1 MRVFV
6 AFSLVLP
13 LTASAWADQ
22 AYTLLDPVVVTA
34 TRTPEKASRTLAS
47 VSVIT
52 RDAIELRQAQTVVD
66 ALRSTPGLA
75 IANSGG
81 RGRPTSVFLRGT
93 ESDHVLVLVDGVKVG
108 SPTLGSFAFE
118 DMPIDQIERIEV
130 VRGPRSSLYGSEAIG
145 GVIQIFTRKGG
156 GPLSPRFSV
165 TGGSYDTYMVA
176 GGLSGGGDKG
186 WFDVNLS
193 YEDSAGFDACRGEPY
208 VGGCFT
214 DEPDDDGYR
223 NTSGGARAGYRFTD
237 RAEVDIYWTQT
248 QSNTEFDGTLFSGNR
263 SDATRQVLGAKLSLM
278 PLDNWDMRLSAGRSR
293 EDTDVFYFRDFVD
306 RYDTQR
312 DTGSWQNDLYLDD
325 DHLVTLG
332 LDYQVD
338 RVDATVDYA
347 EDSRHDVGIFGEYQG
362 RFGAHEVNLSL
373 RHDDNQQFGG
383 QVTGSAAWGYDVRED
398 LRLLLSYGT
407 AFKAPTFNE
416 LYFPFFGNPNLDPEE
431 SVSLEVGVAGDYG
444 VGTWSLSLYQTDI
457 DQLIAFDA
465 LSNTAANVD
474 SARIRGLELMTNARI
489 EDWELGANL
498 TLMDP
503 ENHSNG
509 PDYGNLLARRPQQS
523 FRLDLDRT
531 FGKWRAGGSIIV
543 SGRRFDD
550 FANRVRLDGFTLVD
564 LRADYLLTKSIRVQ
578 GRVENLLD
586 EDYET
591 AAYYNQPGRSVFL
604 TVRYAAHGRP

>member
-6 AFSLVLP
+6 AFSLLLP
-13 LTASAWADQ
+13 LSLPAWAEP
-22 AYTLLDPVVVTA
+22 ASTLLDPIVVTA
-34 TRTPEKASRTLAS
+34 TRTPETASRTLTS

-52 RDAIELRQAQTVVD
+52 RETIDRRQALTVID
-66 ALRSTPGLA
+66 ALRGTPGLS

-81 RGRPTSVFLRGT
+81 RGQPTSVFMRGT

-108 SPTLGSFAFE
+108 SPTLGGVTFE
-118 DMPIDQIERIEV
+118 NMPIDQIERIEV

-156 GPLSPRFSV
+156 GPLSPRLSV
-165 TGGSYDTYMVA
+165 TGGSYNTYKVA

-186 WFDVNLS
+186 WFDVSLS
-193 YEDSAGFDACRGEPY
+193 YEDSGGFDACRGEPF
-208 VGGCFT
+208 VGGCYT

-223 NTSGGARAGYRFTD
+223 NTSGGVRAGYRFSD
-237 RAEVDIYWTQT
+237 RAEVDIHWTWT
-248 QSNTEFDGTLFSGNR
+248 KSNTDYDGNLYSGNR
-263 SDATRQVLGAKLSLM
+263 SDTLGQVLGAELSLM
-278 PLDNWDMRLSAGRSR
+278 PLDNWDMKLSAGRSW
-293 EDTDVFYFRDFVD
+293 EDADVSYFGDFVE
-306 RYDTQR
+306 RYETER
-312 DTGSWQNDLYLDD
+312 NIASWQNDLYLAD
-325 DHLVTLG
+325 DHLLTLG

-347 EDSRHDVGIFGEYQG
+347 EDSRDDVGVFGEYQG
-362 RFGAHEVNLSL
+362 SFGANEVNLSL

-383 QVTGSAAWGYDVRED
+383 QNTGSAAWGYDLGND

-416 LYFPFFGNPNLDPEE
+416 LYFPYFGNPDLDPEE
-431 SVSLEVGVAGDYG
+431 SESLEIGVAGVYP
-444 VGTWSLSLYQTDI
+444 VGTWSLNMYQTNI

-465 LSNTAANVD
+465 QSNAAANID
-474 SARIRGLELMTNARI
+474 SARIRGLELVTNARI
-489 EDWELGANL
+489 DDWELGANL

-503 ENHSNG
+503 VNRSNG
-509 PDYGNLLARRPQQS
+509 PDSGNLLARRPEQT
-523 FRLDLDRT
+523 FRVDLDRT
-531 FGKWRAGGSIIV
+531 FGKWRAGGSVFV

-564 LRADYLLTKSIRVQ
+564 LRADYALTRSISVQ
-578 GRVENLLD
+578 GRVENLLG

-591 AAYYNQPGRSVFL
+591 AAYYNQPGRSFFL
-604 TVRYAAHGRP
+604 TVRYAK